1 MRKRTDEPR
10 KRCPKCG
17 KIENQIKA
25 GYNGSW
31 SQRCKCKEHGIYYTI
46 ESKRHW
52 SPEETEEQWGYFIL
66 SYRRTLEVVLVVLTA
81 LLAMA
86 KAISEMDDPPEAA

>member
-1 MRKRTDEPR
+1 M
-10 KRCPKCG
+10 G
-17 KIENQIKA
+17 V
-25 GYNGSW
+25 
-31 SQRCKCKEHGIYYTI
+31 
-46 ESKRHW
+46 
-52 SPEETEEQWGYFIL
+52 